1 MIDIKSN
8 ENEKS
13 GFSLSVKGPAPE
25 IANQAI
31 SIALTMAQL
40 FMHAADTDFGT
51 FIQML
56 MAHKEQMAE
65 INSHSFVFKSPD
77 SNMARPYK
85 DIDCTD
91 DFEKIIKKSIAHD
104 LRTREEFQS
113 DDPALNAITHLVAAS
128 LAGDEN
134 GIEESRSMIS
144 EVIMKDVQD
153 KLLKSMEESLEEE
166 DE

>member
-13 GFSLSVKGPAPE
+13 GFSLNVKGSGPE
-25 IANQAI
+25 IAKQAI
-31 SIALTMAQL
+31 SIALAMAHV
-40 FMHAADTDFGT
+40 FMDAANTDFGT

-65 INSHSFVFKSPD
+65 INSHAGIFKSPE
-77 SNMARPYK
+77 SNMARPY
-85 DIDCTD
+85 DIDCMD
-91 DFEKIIKKSIAHD
+91 NFDRIVKKKIAHD
-104 LRTREEFQS
+104 LITRKEFQS

-134 GIEESRSMIS
+134 GIEESGSHIS
-144 EVIMKDVQD
+144 EFIMKSVQD
-153 KLLKSMEESLEEE
+153 NLLKSMEESLEEE

>member
-8 ENEKS
+8 EDEKS
-13 GFSLSVKGPAPE
+13 GFSLNVKGSGPE
-25 IANQAI
+25 IAKQAI
-31 SIALTMAQL
+31 SIALAMAQV
-40 FMHAADTDFGT
+40 FMDAANTDFGT

-65 INSHSFVFKSPD
+65 INSHAGIFKSPE
-77 SNMARPYK
+77 SNMARPY

-91 DFEKIIKKSIAHD
+91 DFNNIIKKKIAHD
-104 LRTREEFQS
+104 LKTKEEFKS

-134 GIEESRSMIS
+134 GIEESSSMIS
-144 EVIMKDVQD
+144 EFIMKDVQD